1 MVHWLMVLLVLDE
14 DLGSVPSTM
23 VAQQPS
29 VTPIPRDL
37 I

>member
-1 MVHWLMVLLVLDE
+1 MVHWLMVLSVLDK

-23 VAQQPS
+23 VAQQPF